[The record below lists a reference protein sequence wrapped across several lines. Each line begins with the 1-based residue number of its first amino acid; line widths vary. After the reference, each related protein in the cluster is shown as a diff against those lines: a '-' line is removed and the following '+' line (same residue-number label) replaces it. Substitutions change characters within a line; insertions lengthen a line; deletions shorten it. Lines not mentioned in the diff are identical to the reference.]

1 MLRTTIIVFAAV
13 AALGTSI
20 SSAAPLNGAII
31 AATHNASESAQQ
43 VSWLRYRHRRH
54 SAAARMHWRD
64 DVCYQ
69 RGRRGDP
76 RLFIR
81 QQASGCF

>member
-1 MLRTTIIVFAAV
+1 MFRAGMIVLAAV
-13 AALGTSI
+13 AALGTSV
-20 SSAAPLNGAII
+20 SSAAPLNGAVIS
-31 AATHNASESAQQ
+31 ATGAASESVQQ
-43 VSWLRYRHRRH
+43 VSWFRHRHRRH
-54 SAAARMHWRD
+54 SATRMHWRN

-76 RLFIR
+76 RLFMR